1 MKADNEQDLDG
12 LETSGDEIGVSTRS
26 KTKTNPAKKKP
37 KKRPRDRKPK
47 LSDHASKRAATF
59 SESLAHDNL
68 MATSD
73 KNRRADLERQRA
85 ERVRKVS
92 DKSIISPL

>member
-59 SESLAHDNL
+59 PESLQAEQL
-68 MATSD
+68 KATSD
-73 KNRRADLERQRA
+73 KNRRAALEKQRA

-92 DKSIISPL
+92 NKSLILPL